1 MSIMSIKSIKSFILL
16 KINLKLN
23 IITLAGRKVKR
34 TEKKSKPKELEVM
47 FAPLRGPRI
56 LTVLTFS
63 SLLN

>member
-34 TEKKSKPKELEVM
+34 TE
-47 FAPLRGPRI
+47 
-56 LTVLTFS
+56 
-63 SLLN
+63 